1 MNSNPSI
8 PKLYIEH
15 SGTFA
20 GLTHCIDT
28 AIQDGAKHLL
38 VLSCNNLSY
47 EPVSL
52 NQYLQRL
59 SIPIFGGLYPGL
71 ILEDALI
78 ERGSIVCSL
87 PGVASSFCLQEVSST
102 APDFLASLQPYTD
115 TVTPND
121 TLLLL
126 VDACS
131 QNLMTLLD
139 NLYELT
145 GDMQC
150 QYMGGGAGFTDFS
163 HQPCL
168 FSNQG
173 LLIDSVLLVRI
184 TQPVQITIEHGWR
197 KIAGPFVITGSDE
210 NVITS
215 LNYRPALEIFSEA
228 VALDCG
234 LQFKPESDT
243 FKPFF
248 QAYCL
253 GLARLQGKITLREPL
268 YAEKGS
274 IVCAG
279 TVPTHHMLYIMQ
291 ATPTDLLDA
300 TDRCL
305 NALMAQTDPPPYRLG
320 LLFSCIGRI
329 LFLAETAQQE
339 LATLRQH
346 LPAKIPLIGALT
358 VGEIADPGNVCLE
371 FLNKTLVLG
380 MIKQAE
386 ANAA

>member
-1 MNSNPSI
+1 M
-8 PKLYIEH
+8 
-15 SGTFA
+15 
-20 GLTHCIDT
+20 
-28 AIQDGAKHLL
+28 
-38 VLSCNNLSY
+38 
-47 EPVSL
+47 
-52 NQYLQRL
+52 
-59 SIPIFGGLYPGL
+59 
-71 ILEDALI
+71 
-78 ERGSIVCSL
+78 RGSIVCSL

-173 LLIDSVLLVRI
+173 LLIDSALLVRI

-234 LQFKPESDT
+234 LQFNPESDV

-253 GLARLQGKITLREPL
+253 GLARLQGEITLREPL
-268 YAEKGS
+268 YTENGS
-274 IVCAG
+274 IICAG
-279 TVPTHHMLYIMQ
+279 AVPTNHMLYIMQ